1 MADTSRHSVFCEHI
15 GGDGATVLEHACKL
29 GLEGI
34 VSKRAD
40 APYRSGTRREW
51 VKVNATALHPP
62 RSPRNRMRAFVQ
74 ATVRRL
80 RRIA

>member
-40 APYRSGTRREW
+40 ALYRSGTRREW
-51 VKVNATALHPP
+51 VKVNATALHRPDLP
-62 RSPRNRMRAFVQ
+62 AIACERSF
-74 ATVRRL
+74 RRPSD
-80 RRIA
+80 ASDG